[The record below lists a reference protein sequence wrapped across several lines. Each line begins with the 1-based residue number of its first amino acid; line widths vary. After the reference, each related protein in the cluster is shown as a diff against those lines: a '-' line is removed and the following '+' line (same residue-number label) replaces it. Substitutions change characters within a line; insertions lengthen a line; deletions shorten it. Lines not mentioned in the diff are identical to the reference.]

1 MISSRLGRL
10 LSAAELDLLS
20 IRRLLINN
28 KRYSLYNKA
37 MSLGYATNYN
47 KLVGVVSVPVYP
59 YAIAPLLVISPS
71 RRLNLRTIPRM
82 FALNVVVAYY
92 LQFAL

>member
-1 MISSRLGRL
+1 MILSRLERL
-10 LSAAELDLLS
+10 LSAVELDLPS
-20 IRRLLINN
+20 VRRLLINN

-47 KLVGVVSVPVYP
+47 KLVGVVSVPIYP
-59 YAIAPLLVISPS
+59 YAIAPLLTISPS
-71 RRLNLRTIPRM
+71 RYLNLRTIPRI

-92 LQFAL
+92 LRFAL